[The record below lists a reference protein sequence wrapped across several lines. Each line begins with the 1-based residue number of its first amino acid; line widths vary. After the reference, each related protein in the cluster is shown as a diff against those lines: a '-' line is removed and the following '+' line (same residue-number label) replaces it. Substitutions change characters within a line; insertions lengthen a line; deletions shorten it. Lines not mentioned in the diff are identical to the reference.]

1 MLGYE
6 GDAGGLAD
14 LVSVLL
20 DSIIECGRAGILN
33 LMFEGDFAE
42 EALLDDEP
50 LRDIKLLLYSELAL
64 LVFWCVEVECKKF
77 FSSVLEGPDFVG
89 LNADSD
95 VDLEFEISSC
105 DLPFF
110 NFDLIDS
117 LEDLELLS
125 LLALF

>member
-64 LVFWCVEVECKKF
+64 LVFWCVEVECKNSFHRSWK
-77 FSSVLEGPDFVG
+77 GPILLG
-89 LNADSD
+89 SMQILT
-95 VDLEFEISSC
+95 
-105 DLPFF
+105 
-110 NFDLIDS
+110 LI
-117 LEDLELLS
+117 
-125 LLALF
+125 

>member
-64 LVFWCVEVECKKF
+64 LVFWCVEVEYKKF

-105 DLPFF
+105 DLLFF